1 MPAAE
6 VYDRTE
12 IERIQAWRSDELRR
26 AGYTAEEAALIAGRH
41 DIDLHRA
48 VELIGQGCTPDIA
61 LRILL

>member
-26 AGYTAEEAALIAGRH
+26 AGYTAEEAALIAARH